1 MNGDWT
7 LDCGPDGTIL
17 FGSQLSKYPLAIA
30 PEIGDADRDNQD
42 SKLTGVD
49 GISFGADTVS
59 GQTDAFG
66 LTALGDTDEEAR
78 ALYDEFRRLWRADT
92 IRSTPG
98 AMATLTAPSGRST
111 FGRPRRI
118 TPSFYPPDRRRSASR
133 PTSPPPTTSGTA
145 RKTTS
150 TCRSHR
156 RRAVGSCSGGC
167 AEGAGADIEE
177 EPPGYRAVPADRAD
191 EDPTQ
196 LGPVWPGVGL
206 VRPRRLGPVLAVVT
220 SITTE
225 LIPRRIR
232 GYTSAS
238 TAPSSWQ
245 LPTWPVITI
254 HGQNPQPG
262 RRGLA
267 GAFTFA
273 TKTSSLAY
281 DEWLTINTRPGR
293 RFVTKNGVQSAKLA
307 RASTLLPAA
316 VLQPGAPR

>member
-49 GISFGADTVS
+49 GTSFGADTVS

-118 TPSFYPPDRRRSASR
+118 TPSFYPPGSAAI
-133 PTSPPPTTSGTA
+133 GITA
-145 RKTTS
+145 DFATADDLWYGEEDHLDVPIAS
-150 TCRSHR
+150 SQ
-156 RRAVGSCSGGC
+156 SGGFVF
-167 AEGAGADIEE
+167 
-177 EPPGYRAVPADRAD
+177 PMRFPAV
-191 EDPTQ
+191 
-196 LGPVWPGVGL
+196 
-206 VRPRRLGPVLAVVT
+206 
-220 SITTE
+220 S
-225 LIPRRIR
+225 R

-238 TAPSSWQ
+238 NGFVVGGTR
-245 LPTWPVITI
+245 PTWPVITI
-254 HGQNPQPG
+254 HGHILNPVVEVP
-262 RRGLA
+262 

-273 TKTSSLAY
+273 ADVSLAY
-281 DEWLTINTRPGR
+281 DEWLTIDTRPGR
-293 RFVTKNGVQSAKLA
+293 RFVTKNGVQSAKLT

-316 VLQPGAPR
+316 VLQPGAHTMTLTGSSTTGAPTARVGWRPAFTTP